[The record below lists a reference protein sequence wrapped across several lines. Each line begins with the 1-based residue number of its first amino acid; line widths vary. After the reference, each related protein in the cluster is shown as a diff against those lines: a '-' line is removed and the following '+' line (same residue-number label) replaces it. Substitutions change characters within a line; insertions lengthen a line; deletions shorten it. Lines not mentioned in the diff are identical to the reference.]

1 MHLIEKYATSAG
13 VKINK
18 PEIYYKYF
26 PVPCDRYILF
36 CPDNQKNDLTYD
48 NWQVVLD
55 GIYQFLQVL
64 NISVIQIGND
74 KSKKYNNC
82 FFLSEETIDYQNI
95 AYLVKNS
102 ELILGVDGIINHL
115 ASIYNKK
122 IVSLYS
128 NVNTENF
135 KPYWGDK
142 ANQILLS
149 PVYKNKP
156 FYGGNKIHR
165 NINTIYPE
173 SIIKSVLNLL
183 NFKFNQML
191 NTIHIGNNFHNKT
204 LDIIPDGNINLEN
217 LNIDTFII
225 RMDLSFNINI
235 LMDLLKIKKSIV
247 VTDKPIDKE
256 IIIENKKNIIKVV
269 YFIKSKN
276 DPDFVKTLKYNNINY
291 ILISE
296 LEEDEIDRIKI
307 NYMDYGLIIR
317 KIKNIPDFQLP
328 KDRNVSYRSSKMYL
342 SSKGLFNSL
351 YAWKNNLKNHQDVKD
366 DDLFWED
373 LNDLY
378 IFTIDNIK
386 NIS

>member
-13 VKINK
+13 VKISK

-55 GIYQFLQVL
+55 GIYQFLQAV
-64 NISVIQIGND
+64 NISIIQIGND

-82 FFLSEETIDYQNI
+82 FFLSDETIDYQNI

-102 ELILGVDGIINHL
+102 ELILGVDGVINHL

-142 ANQILLS
+142 TNQILLS

-173 SIIKSVLNLL
+173 TIIKSVLSLL

-191 NTIHIGNNFHNKT
+191 NTVYIGNNFHNKT
-204 LDIIPDGNINLEN
+204 LDIIPDGNINLQN

-235 LMDLLKIKKSIV
+235 LIDLLKIKKSIV
-247 VTDKPIDKE
+247 VTDKPINKE
-256 IIIENKKNIIKVV
+256 IIIENKKNITKVI
-269 YFIKSKN
+269 YFIKNEN
-276 DPDFVKTLKYNNINY
+276 DPNFIKTLKYNNINY

-296 LEEDEIDRIKI
+296 LEEDEINKIKI

-317 KIKNIPDFQLP
+317 KVKNIPNFELL
-328 KDRNVSYRSSKMYL
+328 KDKKYSYRSSKMYL
-342 SSKGLFNSL
+342 SSKGIFNSR
-351 YAWKNNLKNHQDVKD
+351 YAWQNNLKDHQKVENEDA
-366 DDLFWED
+366 FWED

-378 IFTIDNIK
+378 IFTIDNVK
-386 NIS
+386 KLD